1 MPEGRWYA
9 PLNPPSEPGAGGVR
23 FVAGFTART
32 GFVWGDVGPHFQQ
45 LFSMGGT
52 QFGIQ
57 LRGYDEFSITPLG
70 FDATAS
76 GLQVNTVDAFGAT
89 YMALTPEVGMRLSQA
104 LYLNAFMDAG
114 NVWARPGQFNPTRM
128 FRGAGFGV
136 NLLSPLGPIG
146 LDYAYGFDRIDRF
159 GRPDPGWKLHFKI
172 GNFF

>member
-1 MPEGRWYA
+1 
-9 PLNPPSEPGAGGVR
+9 
-23 FVAGFTART
+23 
-32 GFVWGDVGPHFQQ
+32 
-45 LFSMGGT
+45 MGGT

-57 LRGYDEFSITPLG
+57 LRGYDEFSVTPLG

-114 NVWARPGQFNPTRM
+114 NVWAKPSQFNPTRL

-146 LDYAYGFDRIDRF
+146 LDYAYGFDRINRLGF
-159 GRPDPGWKLHFKI
+159 PDPGWKLHFKI